1 MSNANNRY
9 LFGPLTL
16 SAAILDVVDQEN
28 RPLKLQP
35 DGHAEFIEPAGKKVG
50 KTRKLTY
57 EQMRDAVEGMIEYVH
72 FKHNGKQRH
81 MLVNEEGLI
90 HGMQYNPLASKLVE
104 PAGYEGIVGPVIIFP
119 GSRES

>member
-1 MSNANNRY
+1 MSNECKKY
-9 LFGPLTL
+9 PLT
-16 SAAILDVVDQEN
+16 SVTSVILDFVDQEN

-35 DGHAEFIEPAGKKVG
+35 DGTAEFLEPGGRKVG
-50 KTRKLTY
+50 KYRRLTY

-72 FKHNGKQRH
+72 FKRNGKQRH

-90 HGMQYNPLASKLVE
+90 HGMPYNPLASKLVA
-104 PAGYEGIVGPVIIFP
+104 PAGYEGVVGPVIIFP